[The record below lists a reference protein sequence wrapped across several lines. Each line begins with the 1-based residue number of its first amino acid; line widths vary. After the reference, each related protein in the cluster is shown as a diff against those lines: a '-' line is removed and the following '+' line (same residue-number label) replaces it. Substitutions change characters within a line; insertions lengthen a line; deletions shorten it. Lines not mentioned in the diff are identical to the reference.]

1 MDEQVAPDA
10 ADLSAQPDSAEVEE
24 TSLEYVGR
32 WNRLVSTTNWEKGRI
47 ISQWRRQLM
56 EAGAAPQAY
65 TDEAWS
71 RRAGNVSP
79 QHVGRLRRVHEQFGE
94 AYEEYAGLFW
104 SHFQAGLDWHDAEMW
119 LEGAVQNGWTV
130 AQMRT
135 RRWETLGSPA
145 GEEPN
150 PEDVVDAE
158 LDEDV
163 DPTTDE
169 IEADS
174 EPESVE
180 ASMGVVEALHS
191 EDAVLDDAHDAEAPD
206 ASAPSAGETLAAEAP
221 AAEPFR
227 PFENLSA
234 LPEDLAE
241 ALQAFKLAIV
251 KHKLSG
257 WEAISCDQV
266 LASLD
271 ALKQLA
277 LAPSDAKL

>member
-1 MDEQVAPDA
+1 MDEQAAADAP
-10 ADLSAQPDSAEVEE
+10 DLSAEPDSAEVEE

-47 ISQWRRQLM
+47 ISEWRRQLM
-56 EAGAAPQAY
+56 EAGAAPQDC

-79 QHVGRLRRVHEQFGE
+79 QHVGRLRRVYDQFGE
-94 AYEEYAGLFW
+94 AYEEYSGLFW

-145 GEEPN
+145 DQEPK
-150 PEDVVDAE
+150 PEDVVAGE

-163 DPTTDE
+163 DPATDE
-169 IEADS
+169 IEADLQA
-174 EPESVE
+174 ETLGGSV
-180 ASMGVVEALHS
+180 GVVDALHS
-191 EDAVLDDAHDAEAPD
+191 EDAVLDDARDAEPSD
-206 ASAPSAGETLAAEAP
+206 ASPISEEAP
-221 AAEPFR
+221 PAEPFR
-227 PFENLSA
+227 PFENLST
-234 LPEDLAE
+234 LPDDLGE
-241 ALQAFKLAIV
+241 ALQAFKLAIL

-257 WEAISCDQV
+257 WKAISCEQV
-266 LASLD
+266 LQSLD

-277 LAPSDAKL
+277 VAPSDD